1 MKVGGDPVG
10 STDLEVSR
18 HLHPCTNLGMQNALA
33 HNSGRS
39 APGWCPFWAFNAH
52 LLPFLALNA
61 RTMLV
66 LGIQRQDAPILG
78 VQRQNYALFWRLN
91 ARQMLLQGV
100 IFLLL
105 FLILFLNF

>member
-1 MKVGGDPVG
+1 
-10 STDLEVSR
+10 
-18 HLHPCTNLGMQNALA
+18 
-33 HNSGRS
+33 
-39 APGWCPFWAFNAH
+39 
-52 LLPFLALNA
+52 
-61 RTMLV
+61 MLV

-105 FLILFLNF
+105 FLIPFSIFIFILLLHMIMNLRKHEKQ